1 MEEEVFIIEYEK
13 NEYIFKIIY
22 LIRINIPSSEYIYM
36 IMFFFKYIGFIL
48 FSISLNEWQINN
60 KDNISINENE
70 TIDDENLLKNTPF
83 NKINDILAKLLING
97 SDLKILR
104 NYYQIICIIGFSL
117 LFIYIFLVVF
127 GIFYMKKKYYNK
139 TSINMIEKK

>member
-83 NKINDILAKLLING
+83 NKINAILAKLLING
-97 SDLKILR
+97 GDLKILR